1 MGFCLQMQ
9 LIHRIVSGYN
19 QKISCA
25 ISLKVDKELIIKR
38 ILGRQNCTK
47 CGLIF
52 NEYFYPSTKNN
63 HSCDPKFLIKRTDDN
78 EKTIIDRF
86 DIYKRHTLPI
96 LDFYKEKKL
105 LHQINGMRE
114 KIEIFEEIRGIMTSL
129 ET

>member
-1 MGFCLQMQ
+1 MKKLLF
-9 LIHRIVSGYN
+9 IISGS
-19 QKISCA
+19 ISA
-25 ISLKVDKELIIKR
+25 YKSLDLLKDL
-38 ILGRQNCTK
+38 
-47 CGLIF
+47 
-52 NEYFYPSTKNN
+52 
-63 HSCDPKFLIKRTDDN
+63 
-78 EKTIIDRF
+78 IIDRF